1 MSFHSSFRWQ
11 ARVVTEPGS
20 EYAMT
25 RAPCI
30 SIVVYVSLDHDI
42 QHRSIYST
50 DSTITHC
57 VGSLEARKVQ
67 RVGYSTLTVSLPREW
82 VEDVKLKA
90 GDIVSIKREDDGSLK
105 LIPGTEHKRE
115 EIKDCIVNA
124 DLCTSPN
131 LLTRVITA
139 NYILGHDTIQI
150 ATKDELKKGHLEE
163 IRTTTQRLTGLSIVE
178 QTLKQV
184 TLQSFVDPTRF
195 PIYGLM
201 RRLHIIIS
209 SMVDVSIKA
218 LVERRPELAAEV
230 THMEE
235 ESDRIYWLI
244 VRQLL
249 LAIRDRSVGTKI
261 GIESPLHIAGNRV
274 VAKTLEE
281 MADSAE
287 NVAIEVLDLNDREVA
302 SEAILNEIAKFGNQ
316 VIKISDH
323 SMKALLTGDIS
334 LSNEAVE
341 MVETAENDERKLTQ
355 KVLAHVRDVGVA
367 ASLRIIVWNLAQ
379 ISKYCRIVGEVTI
392 NRILEKPSAICD
404 YLPVPE
410 GKTT

>member
-1 MSFHSSFRWQ
+1 
-11 ARVVTEPGS
+11 
-20 EYAMT
+20 
-25 RAPCI
+25 
-30 SIVVYVSLDHDI
+30 
-42 QHRSIYST
+42 
-50 DSTITHC
+50 
-57 VGSLEARKVQ
+57 LEARKVQ
-67 RVGYSTLTVSLPREW
+67 RVGYSTLTVSLPRDW

-115 EIKDCIVNA
+115 EVKNCIVNA
-124 DLCTSPN
+124 DLCNSSH

-150 ATKDELKKGHLEE
+150 VAKDELKKHHLDE
-163 IRTTTQRLTGLSIVE
+163 IRATTQRLTGLSIVE
-178 QTLKQV
+178 QTIKQI

-201 RRLHIIIS
+201 RRLHIIIV
-209 SMVDVSIKA
+209 SMLDVSLKA
-218 LVERRPELAAEV
+218 LVERRPELALEV

-261 GIESPLHIAGNRV
+261 GIESPVHIAGNRV

-281 MADSAE
+281 MADCAE
-287 NVAIEVLDLNDREVA
+287 NIANEVLNLKDREINSEVVLND
-302 SEAILNEIAKFGNQ
+302 IAKYGRETT
-316 VIKISDH
+316 KISEQT
-323 SMKALLTGDIS
+323 MKALLTGDIA
-334 LSNEAVE
+334 LSNDSVE
-341 MVETAENDERKLTQ
+341 LVEGSENDERKLTQ
-355 KVLAHVRDVGVA
+355 KVLSYVKDPAVA
-367 ASLRIIVWNLAQ
+367 VSLRIIVWNLAQ
-379 ISKYCRIVGEVTI
+379 IAKYCRMIGEVTI
-392 NRILEKPSAICD
+392 NRVLEKPSAICE

-410 GKTT
+410 ARAS

>member
-1 MSFHSSFRWQ
+1 
-11 ARVVTEPGS
+11 
-20 EYAMT
+20 
-25 RAPCI
+25 
-30 SIVVYVSLDHDI
+30 
-42 QHRSIYST
+42 
-50 DSTITHC
+50 
-57 VGSLEARKVQ
+57 LEARKVQ
-67 RVGYSTLTVSLPREW
+67 RVGYSTLTVSLPRDW

-115 EIKDCIVNA
+115 EVKNCIVNA
-124 DLCTSPN
+124 DMCNSN
-131 LLTRVITA
+131 HLLTRVITA

-150 ATKDELKKGHLEE
+150 VGKDELKRHHLEE
-163 IRTTTQRLTGLSIVE
+163 IRATTQRLTGLSIVE
-178 QTLKQV
+178 QTIKQV

-209 SMVDVSIKA
+209 SMLDVSLKA
-218 LVERRPELAAEV
+218 LVDRRPELALEV

-261 GIESPLHIAGNRV
+261 GIESPIHIAGNRV

-287 NVAIEVLDLNDREVA
+287 NIANEVLALKDRDIN
-302 SEAILNEIAKFGNQ
+302 SEAILNEIAKYGKET
-316 VIKISDH
+316 IRISEQTI
-323 SMKALLTGDIS
+323 KALLTGDIS

-341 MVETAENDERKLTQ
+341 MVDTAENDERKLTQ
-355 KVLAHVRDVGVA
+355 KVLSYVKDPTVA
-367 ASLRIIVWNLAQ
+367 AGLRIIVWNLGQ
-379 ISKYCRIVGEVTI
+379 IAKYCRMIGEVTI
-392 NRILEKPSAICD
+392 NRALERPSTICE

-410 GKTT
+410 GRAS

>member
-1 MSFHSSFRWQ
+1 
-11 ARVVTEPGS
+11 
-20 EYAMT
+20 
-25 RAPCI
+25 
-30 SIVVYVSLDHDI
+30 
-42 QHRSIYST
+42 
-50 DSTITHC
+50 
-57 VGSLEARKVQ
+57 LEARKVQ
-67 RVGYSTLTVSLPREW
+67 RVGYSTLTVSLPRDW

-115 EIKDCIVNA
+115 EVKNCIVNA
-124 DLCTSPN
+124 DLCNSNN

-150 ATKDELKKGHLEE
+150 VAKDELKRSHLEE
-163 IRTTTQRLTGLSIVE
+163 IRATTQRLTGLSIVE
-178 QTLKQV
+178 QTLKQI

-209 SMVDVSIKA
+209 SMLDVSVKA
-218 LVERRPELAAEV
+218 LVERRPELASEV
-230 THMEE
+230 PHMEE

-249 LAIRDRSVGTKI
+249 LAIRDRSVGSKI

-287 NVAIEVLDLNDREVA
+287 SIANEVLALKGKDIDA
-302 SEAILNEIAKFGNQ
+302 DAILNDIAKFAAQ
-316 VIKISDH
+316 VTKISDH
-323 SMKALLTGDIS
+323 SIRALLTSEIK
-334 LSNEAVE
+334 LANEAVE
-341 MVETAENDERKLTQ
+341 MVQTAENDERKLTQ
-355 KVLAHVRDVGVA
+355 KVLTHVKDVTA
-367 ASLRIIVWNLAQ
+367 AVSLRTIVWNLGQ
-379 ISKYCRIVGEVTI
+379 ISKYCRMIGEVTI
-392 NRILEKPSAICD
+392 NRIMEKPSAICE

-410 GKTT
+410 TREN

>member
-1 MSFHSSFRWQ
+1 
-11 ARVVTEPGS
+11 
-20 EYAMT
+20 
-25 RAPCI
+25 
-30 SIVVYVSLDHDI
+30 
-42 QHRSIYST
+42 
-50 DSTITHC
+50 
-57 VGSLEARKVQ
+57 LEARKVQ
-67 RVGYSTLTVSLPREW
+67 RVGYSTLTVSLPRDW

-115 EIKDCIVNA
+115 EVKNCIVNA
-124 DLCTSPN
+124 DLCNSSH

-150 ATKDELKKGHLEE
+150 VAKDELKKHHLDE
-163 IRTTTQRLTGLSIVE
+163 IRATTQRLTGLSIVE
-178 QTLKQV
+178 QTIKQI

-201 RRLHIIIS
+201 RRLHIIIV
-209 SMVDVSIKA
+209 SMLDVSLKA
-218 LVERRPELAAEV
+218 LVERRPELALEV

-261 GIESPLHIAGNRV
+261 GIESPIHIAGNRV

-287 NVAIEVLDLNDREVA
+287 NIANEVLNLKDREISSEVVLND
-302 SEAILNEIAKFGNQ
+302 IAKYGKE
-316 VIKISDH
+316 VTKISEQTI
-323 SMKALLTGDIS
+323 KALLTGDIA
-334 LSNEAVE
+334 LSNDSVE
-341 MVETAENDERKLTQ
+341 LVEGAESDERKLTQ
-355 KVLAHVRDVGVA
+355 KVLSYVKDPAVA
-367 ASLRIIVWNLAQ
+367 VSLRIIVWNLAQ
-379 ISKYCRIVGEVTI
+379 IAKYCRMIGEVTI
-392 NRILEKPSAICD
+392 NRVLEKPSAICE

-410 GKTT
+410 ARAS

>member
-1 MSFHSSFRWQ
+1 
-11 ARVVTEPGS
+11 
-20 EYAMT
+20 
-25 RAPCI
+25 
-30 SIVVYVSLDHDI
+30 
-42 QHRSIYST
+42 
-50 DSTITHC
+50 
-57 VGSLEARKVQ
+57 LEARKVQ

-115 EIKDCIVNA
+115 EIKDCIVNP
-124 DLCTSPN
+124 DLCNSPN
-131 LLTRVITA
+131 LLTRVITG

-150 ATKDELKKGHLEE
+150 VAKDELKKGHLEE
-163 IRTTTQRLTGLSIVE
+163 IRATTQRLTGLSIVE

-201 RRLHIIIS
+201 RRLHIIIN
-209 SMVDVSIKA
+209 SMIEVSIKA
-218 LVERRPELAAEV
+218 LVEKRPELAAEV
-230 THMEE
+230 SHMEE

-261 GIESPLHIAGNRV
+261 GIDSPIHIPGNRV

-281 MADSAE
+281 MADCAE
-287 NVAIEVLDLNDREVA
+287 NIAKEVLDLKVREIT
-302 SEAILNEIAKFGNQ
+302 SETILNEIAKFSNAT
-316 VIKISDH
+316 IKISNH
-323 SMKALLTGDIS
+323 TVKALLTGDIA
-334 LSNEAVE
+334 LSNEAIE
-341 MVETAENDERKLTQ
+341 MVEEAEDDSRKLTQ
-355 KVLAHVRDVGVA
+355 KVLIHVKDASAA

-379 ISKYCRIVGEVTI
+379 IAKYCRMIGEVTI
-392 NRILEKPSAICD
+392 NRILEKPSPICD
-404 YLPVPE
+404 YIPVPE
-410 GKTT
+410 AVSSKQ

>member
-1 MSFHSSFRWQ
+1 M
-11 ARVVTEPGS
+11 
-20 EYAMT
+20 
-25 RAPCI
+25 
-30 SIVVYVSLDHDI
+30 
-42 QHRSIYST
+42 
-50 DSTITHC
+50 
-57 VGSLEARKVQ
+57 EARKVQ
-67 RVGYSTLTVSLPREW
+67 RVGYSTLTVSLPRDW

-115 EIKDCIVNA
+115 EVKNCIVNA
-124 DLCTSPN
+124 DLCDSNN

-150 ATKDELKKGHLEE
+150 VAKDELKKHHLEE
-163 IRTTTQRLTGLSIVE
+163 IRATTQRLTGLSIVE
-178 QTLKQV
+178 QTIKQI

-201 RRLHIIIS
+201 RRLHIIIA
-209 SMVDVSIKA
+209 SMLDVSLKA

-230 THMEE
+230 PHMEE

-261 GIESPLHIAGNRV
+261 GIESPIHIAGNRV

-287 NVAIEVLDLNDREVA
+287 NIAIEVIALKDREIN
-302 SEAILNEIAKFGNQ
+302 SEAILHDIAKYGVQ
-316 VIKISDH
+316 TTKVSEQTI
-323 SMKALLTGDIS
+323 KALLTGDIT
-334 LSNEAVE
+334 LSNESVE
-341 MVETAENDERKLTQ
+341 LVEAAEGDERKLTQ
-355 KVLAHVRDVGVA
+355 KVLSYVKDPAVA
-367 ASLRIIVWNLAQ
+367 SSLRIIVWNLGQ
-379 ISKYCRIVGEVTI
+379 ICKYCRMIGEVTI
-392 NRILEKPSAICD
+392 NRTLERPSAICE
-404 YLPVPE
+404 YMPVPE
-410 GKTT
+410 ARATA

>member
-1 MSFHSSFRWQ
+1 M
-11 ARVVTEPGS
+11 
-20 EYAMT
+20 
-25 RAPCI
+25 
-30 SIVVYVSLDHDI
+30 
-42 QHRSIYST
+42 
-50 DSTITHC
+50 
-57 VGSLEARKVQ
+57 EARKVQ

-115 EIKDCIVNA
+115 EIKNCVVNA
-124 DLCTSPN
+124 DLCNSNN
-131 LLTRVITA
+131 LLTRVITG

-150 ATKDELKKGHLEE
+150 VAKDELKKHHLDE
-163 IRTTTQRLTGLSIVE
+163 IRGTTQRLTGLSIVE
-178 QTLKQV
+178 QTLKQI

-201 RRLHIIIS
+201 RRLHIIIG
-209 SMVDVSIKA
+209 SMLDASIKA

-230 THMEE
+230 VHMEE

-249 LAIRDRSVGTKI
+249 LAIRDRSVGAKI

-287 NVAIEVLDLNDREVA
+287 NISKEVLALKEHDAASDTILND
-302 SEAILNEIAKFGNQ
+302 IAKFSSQ
-316 VIKISDH
+316 VIKISEH
-323 SMKALLTGDIS
+323 SMKGLLTAEIN
-334 LSNEAVE
+334 LANEAVE
-341 MVETAENDERKLTQ
+341 MVQAAESDERRLTQ
-355 KVLAHVRDVGVA
+355 KVLTYVKDASVA
-367 ASLRIIVWNLAQ
+367 ASLRIIVWNLGQVA
-379 ISKYCRIVGEVTI
+379 KFCRMIGEVTI
-392 NRILEKPSAICD
+392 NRVLERPSEICE
-404 YLPVPE
+404 YMPLQE
-410 GKTT
+410 ARAS

>member
-1 MSFHSSFRWQ
+1 
-11 ARVVTEPGS
+11 
-20 EYAMT
+20 
-25 RAPCI
+25 
-30 SIVVYVSLDHDI
+30 
-42 QHRSIYST
+42 
-50 DSTITHC
+50 
-57 VGSLEARKVQ
+57 LEARKVQ
-67 RVGYSTLTVSLPREW
+67 RVGYSTLTVSLPRDW

-115 EIKDCIVNA
+115 EIKNCVVNA
-124 DLCTSPN
+124 DLCDSPN

-150 ATKDELKKGHLEE
+150 AVKDELKKSHLEE
-163 IRTTTQRLTGLSIVE
+163 VRATTQRLTGLSIVE
-178 QTLKQV
+178 QTLKQI

-209 SMVDVSIKA
+209 SMLDASTKA

-230 THMEE
+230 AHMEE

-249 LAIRDRSVGTKI
+249 LAIRDRSVGSKI
-261 GIESPLHIAGNRV
+261 GIESPLHIPGNRV

-287 NVAIEVLDLNDREVA
+287 SIANEVLALKDRDIS
-302 SEAILNEIAKFGNQ
+302 SETILNEIAKFSNQ
-316 VIKISDH
+316 IVKISEH
-323 SMKALLTGDIS
+323 SVKALLTGEVN
-334 LSNEAVE
+334 LANETVE
-341 MVETAENDERKLTQ
+341 MVQTAANDERRLTQ
-355 KVLAHVRDVGVA
+355 RVLTYVKDATVA
-367 ASLRIIVWNLAQ
+367 ASLRIIVWNLGQ
-379 ISKYCRIVGEVTI
+379 IAKYCRIIGEITI
-392 NRILEKPSAICD
+392 NRAMEKPSAICE
-404 YLPVPE
+404 YMPLQEV
-410 GKTT
+410 KAT

>member
-1 MSFHSSFRWQ
+1 M
-11 ARVVTEPGS
+11 
-20 EYAMT
+20 
-25 RAPCI
+25 
-30 SIVVYVSLDHDI
+30 
-42 QHRSIYST
+42 
-50 DSTITHC
+50 
-57 VGSLEARKVQ
+57 EARKVQ
-67 RVGYSTLTVSLPREW
+67 RVGYSTLTVSLPRGW

-105 LIPGTEHKRE
+105 LIPGTEHKQE

-124 DLCTSPN
+124 DLCNSPN
-131 LLTRVITA
+131 LLTRVITG

-150 ATKDELKKGHLEE
+150 VAKDELKKSHLEE
-163 IRTTTQRLTGLSIVE
+163 IRATTQRLTGLSIVE

-201 RRLHIIIS
+201 RRLHIIIN
-209 SMVDVSIKA
+209 SMIDVSIKA

-261 GIESPLHIAGNRV
+261 GIESPLHILGNRV

-287 NVAIEVLDLNDREVA
+287 NIANEVLDLKVREIG
-302 SEAILNEIAKFGNQ
+302 SEAILNEIAKFSNET
-316 VIKISDH
+316 VKISNH
-323 SMKALLTGDIS
+323 TVKALLTGDIS
-334 LSNEAVE
+334 MSNEAVE
-341 MVETAENDERKLTQ
+341 MVEAAEDDSRTLTQ
-355 KVLAHVRDVGVA
+355 KVLAHVKDVGVA

-379 ISKYCRIVGEVTI
+379 ITKYCRMICEVTI
-392 NRILEKPSAICD
+392 NRILEKPSPICD
-404 YLPVPE
+404 YIPVPE
-410 GKTT
+410 GRVT

>member
-1 MSFHSSFRWQ
+1 
-11 ARVVTEPGS
+11 
-20 EYAMT
+20 
-25 RAPCI
+25 
-30 SIVVYVSLDHDI
+30 
-42 QHRSIYST
+42 
-50 DSTITHC
+50 
-57 VGSLEARKVQ
+57 LEARKVQ
-67 RVGYSTLTVSLPREW
+67 RVGYSTLTVSLPRDW

-115 EIKDCIVNA
+115 EVKNCIVNA
-124 DLCTSPN
+124 DLCDSNN

-150 ATKDELKKGHLEE
+150 VAKDELKKHHLEE
-163 IRTTTQRLTGLSIVE
+163 IRATTQRLTGLSIVE
-178 QTLKQV
+178 QTIKQI

-201 RRLHIIIS
+201 RRLHIIIT
-209 SMVDVSIKA
+209 SMLDVSIKA
-218 LVERRPELAAEV
+218 LVERRPELALEV
-230 THMEE
+230 PHMEE

-261 GIESPLHIAGNRV
+261 GIESPIHIAGNRV

-281 MADSAE
+281 MADAAE
-287 NVAIEVLDLNDREVA
+287 NIANEVIALKDRDIN
-302 SEAILNEIAKFGNQ
+302 SDAILHDIAKYGLQ
-316 VIKISDH
+316 TTKVSEQTI
-323 SMKALLTGDIS
+323 KALLTGDIS

-341 MVETAENDERKLTQ
+341 LVESAEADERKLTQ
-355 KVLAHVRDVGVA
+355 KVLAYVKDPA
-367 ASLRIIVWNLAQ
+367 IASSLRIIVWNLGQ
-379 ISKYCRIVGEVTI
+379 ICKYCRMIGEVTI
-392 NRILEKPSAICD
+392 NRTLEKPSAICE

-410 GKTT
+410 ARAS